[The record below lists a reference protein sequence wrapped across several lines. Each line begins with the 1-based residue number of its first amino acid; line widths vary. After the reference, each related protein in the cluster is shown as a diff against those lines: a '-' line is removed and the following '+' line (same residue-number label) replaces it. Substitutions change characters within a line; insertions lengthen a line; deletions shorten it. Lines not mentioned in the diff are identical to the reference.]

1 MRTHG
6 RLVRYLLLGV
16 WSLFALFPIYWMAI
30 LAFKQNI
37 DIYGQTRW
45 LPGVDFAPSLRSW
58 QILLDPDHAD
68 FVKGLTN
75 SLTFAAVGS
84 LIAVTFG
91 AVAAYGLVRFNYHYG
106 PMRND
111 NLSFLIVSQRIMPPI
126 VAVIALYMM
135 WRLLGLLDTT
145 PGMVIVYTWSVL
157 PLVTFMLVDFMRRVP
172 IELEQAAAVDG
183 YGRLSRMLRIT
194 FPLAIPGLAAAYLL
208 GFFFIWNDFILAL
221 MLTFRDA
228 QTIPVVIAAWSS
240 QMKLQWFL
248 LAAVGLVAM
257 IPPAIAVTVL
267 DRYINRQVLSRGGR

>member
-1 MRTHG
+1 
-6 RLVRYLLLGV
+6 
-16 WSLFALFPIYWMAI
+16 
-30 LAFKQNI
+30 
-37 DIYGQTRW
+37 
-45 LPGVDFAPSLRSW
+45 LRSW